1 MEQACQA
8 KRSKR
13 ICASKQRTVLVVVR
27 DDLTQVLWD
36 AVEKA

>member
-1 MEQACQA
+1 MNRDATDYDRVA
-8 KRSKR
+8 G
-13 ICASKQRTVLVVVR
+13 LVVR